1 MSNRADNLRNYTEG
15 RINTKLL
22 NNSPAPK
29 STFVRMIV
37 LDVVSDP
44 NNETV
49 DEVRKTTWHS
59 MGISNMSYADVLPR
73 NTIIAK
79 RVGEDVDPMFCFPF
93 FPSHLSM
100 PCKPG
105 ECVWV
110 MFEKPENDSDMAF
123 WFCRITEPHISDDVN
138 HSHPGRSFEISINP
152 GTRDRLENEKNEIA
166 ESGKNVWHEL
176 RNGPVLKIGED
187 RITARENVILRG
199 EDEDVFEKLI
209 TRSRASKMMSYE
221 SVPRFKKRPG
231 DISLEGTNNTL
242 VVLGTDR
249 LSGLEKTK
257 HEAGSIDIV
266 TGRGQTDE
274 TFGKEAS
281 TTSIKDA
288 KGSKKGSVLKKELNK
303 SPDVTSAA
311 EGDPDYKH
319 DRSRILVSQA
329 NEVDLKFGLRSF
341 NESLKTPIKDSS
353 SGDAS
358 IVIKTDKIRL
368 IARSDIEII
377 VTDSTTRQAPN
388 KRQIKDESSDTKKW
402 ASIIVRSNGDI
413 VLTPSDLGVLKLGGD
428 DADKAVLCSTA
439 IVTAGQVT
447 APPLTDTM
455 GGSLGV
461 EGAQPTGTF
470 AKKVVLK

>member
-1 MSNRADNLRNYTEG
+1 MSRADNLRNYAEG
-15 RINTKLL
+15 RINTSLL
-22 NNSPAPK
+22 NNTPSPK
-29 STFVRMIV
+29 STFARMIV
-37 LDVVSDP
+37 LDVVTDP
-44 NNETV
+44 NTELV

-59 MGISNMSYADVLPR
+59 MGVSNMTYADVLPR
-73 NTIIAK
+73 NTIVAK
-79 RVGEDVDPMFCFPF
+79 RVGEDVDPMFVFPF

-138 HSHPGRSFEISINP
+138 HSHPGRSFEVSMNP
-152 GTRDRLENEKNEIA
+152 GSKDRLTNEKNKTA
-166 ESGKNVWHEL
+166 ESGENVWHEL
-176 RNGPVLKIGED
+176 RNGPVLKMGEE

-209 TRSRASKMMSYE
+209 TQSKASAMMSYE
-221 SVPRFKKRPG
+221 AVPRFKKRPG
-231 DISLEGTNNTL
+231 DIALEGTNNTL

-249 LSGLEKTK
+249 LGDLRKTK

-266 TGRGQTDE
+266 AGRGQTEE
-274 TFGKEAS
+274 TFGKETS

-288 KGSKKGSVLKKELNK
+288 KGSKKGSVLKNELNK